1 MNSTTLYKESALR
14 LVLRLSL
21 PSMGAQIS
29 SVIMQ
34 FIDSAMVGHLDT
46 DAAAAVGSPARKN
59 GHSPVGTQDQ

>member
-46 DAAAAVGSPARKN
+46 DAAAAVGN
-59 GHSPVGTQDQ
+59 

>member
-46 DAAAAVGSPARKN
+46 DAAAAVGL
-59 GHSPVGTQDQ
+59 VGGVTWLWSRQGN